1 MILQALQVQ
10 LLLQVVNLIAL
21 MGVNG
26 GLAVGHLWHVID
38 IVDERTMCVCVLL
51 NEGEIIVHERRTI
64 APLAFLNHL

>member
-26 GLAVGHLWHVID
+26 GLAVGHL
-38 IVDERTMCVCVLL
+38 
-51 NEGEIIVHERRTI
+51 
-64 APLAFLNHL
+64 